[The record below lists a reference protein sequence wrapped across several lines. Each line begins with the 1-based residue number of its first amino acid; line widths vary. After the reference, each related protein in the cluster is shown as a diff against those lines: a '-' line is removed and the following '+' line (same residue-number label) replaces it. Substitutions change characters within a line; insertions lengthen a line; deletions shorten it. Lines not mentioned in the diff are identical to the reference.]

1 MVEIIKIDPSEIP
14 IGGPKR
20 RPEYD
25 AVRALEVGEAIK
37 FPCTWKHGKSGNC
50 SGVVGIRA
58 TMPPPV
64 KEFKFKCKD
73 GWVYAHRIGEVDD
86 AKA

>member
-1 MVEIIKIDPSEIP
+1 MAEIIKIDPSEIP
-14 IGGPKR
+14 DTNHRK
-20 RPEYD
+20 RPEFN
-25 AVRALEVGEAIK
+25 AVRTLEVGEAIK

-50 SGVVGIRA
+50 YGVTGIRA

>member
-14 IGGPKR
+14 VSGPKT
-20 RPEYD
+20 RPEFD

-50 SGVVGIRA
+50 YGVLGIRSA
-58 TMPPPV
+58 MGKAKPV
-64 KEFKFKCKD
+64 KVRCND
-73 GWVYAHRIGEVDD
+73 GWVYVHRIGEVDD